1 METILLAGLV
11 NEVACFTE
19 IDTNMEGEA
28 TGGDKVKQ
36 TVKPILSL

>member
-28 TGGDKVKQ
+28 TAGDKVKQ
-36 TVKPILSL
+36 TVKPIWSL